1 MMCIVTTMSETI
13 IDSDGWAILHQFG
26 LWTIK
31 QHPTEKDNLV
41 VSGAV
46 FGKRD
51 IKRGGDYEYWWDINR
66 CNEKYSWED
75 HLDEKD
81 WWDDV
86 RTESGPQHIWGYNK
100 DIKDITK
107 SHPNKKSDFIKCF
120 AKAKEIISL

>member
-1 MMCIVTTMSETI
+1 MKQE

-41 VSGAV
+41 VAGAV

-51 IKRGGDYEYWWDINR
+51 VNRGGDYEYWWDINR

-86 RTESGPQHIWGYNK
+86 RTESGPRYGYSEEIAK
-100 DIKDITK
+100 RL
-107 SHPNKKSDFIKCF
+107 PNKRSDFIKCLT
-120 AKAKEIISL
+120 KAKEMITPKQPVL